1 LKIIIDIGHPAH
13 VHLFRPFAK
22 EMGKRGNSIL
32 FTYRIK
38 EFEKELLDAY
48 GFQSYCIGKHYKSRI
63 GKIFGLVKFVALIL
77 FVSLKFKPGI
87 FLSHGSMYA
96 AQVSSILGKPHI
108 SLEDTGNM
116 EQIRFYL
123 PFTEAVLTPDILNID
138 LGTKQIPYQSFHEL
152 AYLLPQYFTPY
163 RRILA
168 NQNINNNEKYALF
181 RFVSWNATHD
191 KGQKGLSAFEK
202 EKIIEYLSLNMRV
215 LISSEANL
223 PIPLRKYV
231 IRCKPQDIHH
241 ILAFAEIVISEGA
254 TMAAEAAVL
263 GTPAIYVNS
272 IVACNNEELGK
283 YGVVYNFRNGTG
295 VLNKVKE
302 IVGNSKSK
310 ELAEK
315 GRQELLSNKINL
327 TELLIWF
334 VENFPCSF
342 RTLNENP
349 NYQDRFK
356 INFCE

>member
-1 LKIIIDIGHPAH
+1 MKIIIDIGHPAH

-48 GFQSYCIGKHYKSRI
+48 GFQSYCIGKHYKSSI
-63 GKIFGLVKFVALIL
+63 SKIFGLVKFVALIL

-138 LGTKQIPYQSFHEL
+138 LGTKQIPYRSFHEL
-152 AYLLPQYFTPY
+152 AYLLPEYFIPD
-163 RRILA
+163 RKIVA
-168 NQNINNNEKYALF
+168 NQNLKPNEKYAF
-181 RFVSWNATHD
+181 IRFVSWHATHD
-191 KGQKGLSAFEK
+191 KRQIGLTALEK
-202 EKIIEYLSLNMRV
+202 EEIIEYLSLKMKV
-215 LISSEANL
+215 LISSEGDL
-223 PIPLRKYV
+223 PFSLRKYM
-231 IRCKPQDIHH
+231 IHCKPQDIHH

-254 TMAAEAAVL
+254 TMASEAAVL

-272 IVACNNEELGK
+272 IAACNNEELGK
-283 YGVVYNFRNGTG
+283 YGVVHNFRNGFG
-295 VLNKVKE
+295 VLNKIRE
-302 IVGNSKSK
+302 LIGDSNFK
-310 ELAEK
+310 ELAK
-315 GRQELLSNKINL
+315 IGQQKLLSNKINL
-327 TELLIWF
+327 TEFLIWF
-334 VENFPCSF
+334 VESFPGSF
-342 RTLNENP
+342 RTLKENP